1 VKCIALNLSLACCIG
16 RKLAEFEQRA
26 QELGDNHKIP
36 FNFVRILFFGG
47 GDYLNRHIIISVIQL

>member
-36 FNFVRILFFGG
+36 FNFVRILFFWGG
-47 GDYLNRHIIISVIQL
+47 GLFEQTYNN